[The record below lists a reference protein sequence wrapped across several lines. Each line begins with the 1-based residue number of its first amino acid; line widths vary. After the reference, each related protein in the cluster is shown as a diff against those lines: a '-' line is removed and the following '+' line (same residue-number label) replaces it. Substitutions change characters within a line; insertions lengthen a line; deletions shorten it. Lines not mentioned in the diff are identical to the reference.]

1 MNHGLLLLPLP
12 PGEDGGEGRGV
23 HRSAVPVRRS
33 ETLTPTL
40 SPRGEGVMNAAE
52 LLLLPLPPGEG
63 GGEGRGGHRGA
74 VPARRS
80 EALTPTLSPRGE
92 GVMNPTELLSP
103 RERES

>member
-12 PGEDGGEGRGV
+12 PGEVGGEGRGV

-33 ETLTPTL
+33 D
-40 SPRGEGVMNAAE
+40 
-52 LLLLPLPPGEG
+52 
-63 GGEGRGGHRGA
+63 
-74 VPARRS
+74 
-80 EALTPTLSPRGE
+80 ALTPTLSPRGE